1 MSIQSRLRAIVGAVL
16 LVIISG
22 MLGFHLISRGE
33 TSFIDCLY
41 MTIITITTVGFGD
54 DYVKYAHQP
63 FGRVFIMLLLITG
76 MGLLTY
82 GVSTMT
88 AFFVE
93 GELSALLWRRKML
106 KTIEK
111 MKGHFIVVGVG
122 NTGLYVMQEMQKTGR
137 EFIAIDRDG
146 ERMRKLAEQ
155 NPFVY
160 LAGDATDDKLLLDAC
175 IERAHGLVTAL
186 PDDKDNL
193 FVTLSARQL
202 NPNLRII
209 AKGVDSHARN
219 KLMKAGA
226 DSVVSPN
233 LIGGLRMVSE
243 MIRPAA
249 VGFLDM
255 MLRDTQ
261 HTVRIEDVKISEQ
274 SPLCGK
280 TLREAAIPQKF
291 SLLVMAT
298 REMGSD
304 TFNYAPGPEVRL
316 TVGMDIVLLGEV
328 GGLKQ
333 LRDVCSV

>member
-22 MLGFHLISRGE
+22 MLGFHFISRGE

-54 DYVKYAHQP
+54 TYVKYAHEP
-63 FGRVFIMLLLITG
+63 IGRIFTMLLLITG

-106 KTIEK
+106 KAIEK

-122 NTGLYVMQEMQKTGR
+122 NTGMHVMQEMQKTGR

-155 NPFVY
+155 TPFVY
-160 LAGDATDDKLLLDAC
+160 LTGDATDDKVLMDAR
-175 IERAHGLVTAL
+175 IESAHGLVSAL

-209 AKGVDSHARN
+209 AKGVDAHARN

-249 VGFLDM
+249 VGFLDR

-280 TLREAAIPQKF
+280 TLREAAIPHKF
-291 SLLVMAT
+291 GLLVMAT
-298 REMGSD
+298 RESGSE
-304 TFNYAPGPEVRL
+304 TFNYAPGPDTRL

-328 GGLKQ
+328 DGLKQ
-333 LRDVCSV
+333 LRDVCAV